1 MEKGGRGKRHSG
13 DLSDWIFTGI
23 AAGASVITAK
33 YWGAQDVER
42 VQSSIENALAPALA
56 GGVLMIP
63 GQLLARQ
70 ALIWLNTPEDILTQ
84 AVIYIKIYLLAG
96 MSMIMYNMRAG
107 IMCAKGDSRTDQ
119 VRVKCVFA
127 LTSSF
132 YSSTESAAHTP
143 RTMRAGWRC
152 RRRCSR

>member
-96 MSMIMYNMRAG
+96 